1 MYSDHL
7 GVTMGFEGLLGN
19 DRLKENLTRSLSRG
33 RSGHF
38 YLISGPEGSGKR
50 TLARLLAA
58 ALMCGAPN
66 RPCCQCAQCRKVL
79 NGNHPDFITVDDPE
93 KKTVPVDLI
102 RQAKMDMYI
111 QPNEGQRKIYLFP
124 RAQDMGI
131 PGQNALLKVLEEPPA
146 YGVFLLLADN
156 PQKLLTT
163 VRSRCVELSL
173 SPLPQ
178 ELLRKELHSRFP
190 EVPNDTINAVYSR
203 SGGYLGQA
211 LKLLSGEGSL
221 LPETEALIRAFAS
234 RDRMALAQVVV
245 PMEKWQRDRLLEA
258 LLQWKTVLAEALTCR
273 GGGAA
278 VTPLAR
284 ELSSARGPQD
294 LLAAIR
300 QLDKCIDYAQ
310 GNVSPA
316 AICGYLLWAL

>member
-1 MYSDHL
+1 
-7 GVTMGFEGLLGN
+7 MGFEGLLGN

-33 RSGHF
+33 KGGHF

-58 ALMCGAPN
+58 ALMCSAPN
-66 RPCCQCAQCRKVL
+66 RPCCSCSQCRKVM
-79 NGNHPDFITVDDPE
+79 NSTHPDFITVDDPE
-93 KKTVPVDLI
+93 KKTVPVELI
-102 RQAKMDMYI
+102 RQARADMYI

-173 SPLPQ
+173 SPLPE
-178 ELLRKELHSRFP
+178 ELLKRELRSRFP
-190 EVPNDTINAVYSR
+190 EVQNDTLSAVCVR

-211 LKLLSGEGSL
+211 LSLLSGDSAV
-221 LPETEALIRAFAS
+221 LPETEDLIRAFAAKS
-234 RDRMALAQVVV
+234 RIGLAQVLVT
-245 PMEKWQRDRLLEA
+245 MEKWKRDRLLDA
-258 LLQWKTVLAEALTCR
+258 LLQWKTLFAEALACR
-273 GGGAA
+273 GGGTA
-278 VTPLAR
+278 VSPLAR
-284 ELSSARGPQD
+284 ELSARRGPD
-294 LLAAIR
+294 ELLHAIG
-300 QLDKCIDYAQ
+300 QLDKCMEYAQ

-316 AICGYLLWAL
+316 AICGYLVWAL